1 MRVIVEYD
9 RLDASDFRD
18 LWLKYLRSRLFNTR
32 VDFMRKIRNGLFC
45 SDLKYDSSHTTRKE
59 DDAFCLFALS
69 MVKLQYKIGQNNL
82 STRRLVSFKKEY
94 LKEIDAIFKEYHY
107 GLLSKMFPPCHS
119 LSSEHWE
126 KGKRLLS
133 LKLQDIR
140 RQESKDYWLLFYI
153 NWSGKNIDNMVKKQF
168 RPVARALRL
177 KNFDLYK
184 RLLYDYQTGKNASRD
199 VFI

>member
-1 MRVIVEYD
+1 MRIIVEYD
-9 RLDASDFRD
+9 RFDLCDFRD

-32 VDFMRKIRNGLFC
+32 VDFMRKIRSGFFC
-45 SDLKYDSSHTTRKE
+45 RDLKYVPDHTTWQT
-59 DDAFCLFALS
+59 DQMFCLFALS
-69 MVKLQYKIGQNNL
+69 MAKLQHKVGQNNV
-82 STRRLVSFKKEY
+82 STRRLVSFKKDY

-119 LSSEHWE
+119 ISSEHWE
-126 KGKRLLS
+126 KGKRLMS
-133 LKLQDIR
+133 LKLQDIK
-140 RQESKDYWLLFYI
+140 RQEAKDYWLLFYI
-153 NWSGKNIDNMVKKQF
+153 NWNGKNIDNMVKKQF

-184 RLLYDYQTGKNASRD
+184 RLLYDYQSGKNAGRD

>member
-1 MRVIVEYD
+1 
-9 RLDASDFRD
+9 
-18 LWLKYLRSRLFNTR
+18 
-32 VDFMRKIRNGLFC
+32 
-45 SDLKYDSSHTTRKE
+45 
-59 DDAFCLFALS
+59 
-69 MVKLQYKIGQNNL
+69 MVKLQHKIGQNNP

-94 LKEIDAIFKEYHY
+94 LKKIDAIFKEYHY

-119 LSSEHWE
+119 LSSELWNQ
-126 KGKRLLS
+126 GLDRLFAKRDEIM
-133 LKLQDIR
+133 Q
-140 RQESKDYWLLFYI
+140 QEAKDYWLLFYI

-184 RLLYDYQTGKNASRD
+184 RLLYDYQSGKNAGRD